1 MSYVVGTQV
10 RPSEPE
16 ILKESVAS
24 LVRPKL
30 TAAGAQYVACLETV
44 AGGNPGEF
52 TIGSRWDSLDTA
64 FSALKDFYSDA
75 DVVAALEASPVET
88 VGRVVTGVEGEQGDC
103 DGTYAAIVAGLF
115 SSPDPARMGDLVGDM
130 HQVVSSHGCR
140 GVRLL
145 QILAG
150 GEQTGV
156 YGTFIY
162 TDSVDSFFDAMK
174 ATYSNQAMMS
184 HFTEMGIQIVGR
196 SIAVAH

>member
-16 ILKESVAS
+16 IFKDNVAS

-44 AGGNPGEF
+44 AGGNPGQF
-52 TIGSRWDSLDTA
+52 AIGSRWDSLDAA
-64 FSALKDFYSDA
+64 FSALNDFYSDA
-75 DVVAALEASPVET
+75 DVVAALEASPVEA
-88 VGRVVTGVEGEQGDC
+88 VGRVVAGVEGEQGDC
-103 DGTYAAIVAGLF
+103 NGTYAAIVAGMF

-130 HQVVSSHGCR
+130 HAVLSSHGCR

-145 QILAG
+145 QTLAG

-156 YGTFIY
+156 YATLVY
-162 TDSVDSFFDAMK
+162 TNSVDSFFEAMR
-174 ATYSNQAMMS
+174 ATYSNKAMMS